1 MFVDTHCHIDFRVF
15 DSDRKNILMNIFG
28 ENVCSSDNRL
38 CGLVI
43 PGVSVS
49 QWKACLDLAHQ
60 YKEIY
65 FSAGIH
71 PWFVET
77 NKLSMHDL
85 FEVLL
90 TTLGDSS
97 CVAVGECGLDK
108 THVSDFSLQQ
118 DIFDVHLQVA
128 KQTKQPLILHG
139 TKTHNE
145 LIRQIKSVSLVSGGI
160 IHGFTGSYELAK
172 TYIDMGFYIGV
183 GGAITY
189 ERAKKTRDTIARLPL
204 TALVL
209 ETDAPDMPLAG
220 MQGQRNSPEHIF
232 MIAKMLSTLRHEPLT
247 LIAEQ
252 TTKNASDIFNIS
264 FNSCHFF

>member
-1 MFVDTHCHIDFRVF
+1 MFVDTHCHIDFTVF
-15 DSDRKNILMNIFG
+15 DSDRVNILANIFG
-28 ENVCSSDNRL
+28 ENFYSPDNRL
-38 CGLVI
+38 FGLVI

-49 QWKACLDLAHQ
+49 QWKACLNLAHA

-71 PWFVET
+71 PWFVGT
-77 NKLSMHDL
+77 NELSMHDL
-85 FEVLL
+85 FETLL
-90 TTLGDSS
+90 TTLREPS

-108 THVSDFSLQQ
+108 THTGDFSLQQ
-118 DIFDVHLQVA
+118 EIFDVHLHVA

-145 LIRQIKSVSLVSGGI
+145 LIRQIKSVSPVSGGV

-220 MQGQRNSPEHIF
+220 MQGQRNSPENIF
-232 MIAKMLSTLRHEPLT
+232 IIANTLSTLRNEPLT

-264 FNSCHFF
+264 FNSSRSF

>member
-1 MFVDTHCHIDFRVF
+1 MFIDTHCHIDFSIF
-15 DSDRKNILMNIFG
+15 DSDRVDILTNIFS
-28 ENVCSSDNRL
+28 ENFFALNNKL
-38 CGLVI
+38 LGLVI
-43 PGVSVS
+43 PGVSEL
-49 QWKACLDLAHQ
+49 QWQTCLALAFQ
-60 YKEIY
+60 YENVY
-65 FSAGIH
+65 FGAGIH
-71 PWFVET
+71 PWFVASNE
-77 NKLSMHDL
+77 LSANDL
-85 FEVLL
+85 FDALCK
-90 TTLGDSS
+90 TLASSS

-118 DIFDVHLQVA
+118 EIFDVHLQVA
-128 KQTKQPLILHG
+128 NHTKHPLILHG

-145 LIRQIKSVSLVSGGI
+145 LIRQIKSVSPVVGGI
-160 IHGFTGSYELAK
+160 IHGFTGSHELAK

-220 MQGQRNSPEHIF
+220 MQGQRNSPEYIF
-232 MIAKMLSTLRHEPLT
+232 MIANVLASLRNEPLS

-252 TTKNASDIFNIS
+252 TTKNASDIFNIN
-264 FNSCHFF
+264 FGTL